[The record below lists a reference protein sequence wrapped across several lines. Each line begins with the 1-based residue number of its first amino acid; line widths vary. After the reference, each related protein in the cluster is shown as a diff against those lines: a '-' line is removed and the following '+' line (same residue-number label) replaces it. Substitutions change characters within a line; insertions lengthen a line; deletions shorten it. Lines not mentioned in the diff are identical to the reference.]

1 MELQNQV
8 NKNIPELLK
17 DSRHIAVV
25 GLSNKPGRL
34 SYGIGTYLIGAGYTI
49 YPVNPN
55 YDSIMGLTC
64 YKSLDEIAEPI
75 DIVNIFRRS
84 EDVMPI
90 VKDAIKIKTLYS
102 APCFI
107 AGITSSTAGMTGW
120 LITMKES
127 NAGFSMI
134 SIWESTMP
142 ATWY

>member
-90 VKDAIKIKTLYS
+90 VKDAIKIKTKAIWLQL
-102 APCFI
+102 
-107 AGITSSTAGMTGW
+107 GIINEQAAKLATDFGLQVIMNRCIKIEH
-120 LITMKES
+120 LI
-127 NAGFSMI
+127 F
-134 SIWESTMP
+134 
-142 ATWY
+142 

>member
-17 DSRHIAVV
+17 GSRHIAIV
-25 GLSNKPGRL
+25 GLSNKPGRI

-55 YDSIMGLTC
+55 YESIMGLTC
-64 YKSLDEIAEPI
+64 YKSLNEIADPI

-90 VKDAIKIKTLYS
+90 VKDAIKIKAKAIWLQL
-102 APCFI
+102 
-107 AGITSSTAGMTGW
+107 GIINEQVAKLAIDFGLQVIMNRCIKIEH
-120 LITMKES
+120 LIL
-127 NAGFSMI
+127 
-134 SIWESTMP
+134 
-142 ATWY
+142 